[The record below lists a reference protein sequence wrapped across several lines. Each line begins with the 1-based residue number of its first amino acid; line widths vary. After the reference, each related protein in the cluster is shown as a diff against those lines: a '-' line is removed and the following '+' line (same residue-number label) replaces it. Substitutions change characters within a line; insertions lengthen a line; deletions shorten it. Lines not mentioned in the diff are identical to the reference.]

1 MADEYRGGIIHD
13 LIRKFHH
20 LALQRRY
27 QECVMVMNMLVVRWF
42 LDLGMGIFFLISVI
56 TGLFKFTLLMRA
68 LGLTGWVLP
77 LAQMSDIHD
86 WSGLA
91 LAFFVAAHLIVNRGW
106 IITMTRK
113 ILRGEKSG

>member
-1 MADEYRGGIIHD
+1 MTLFVSSITLYLKDGI
-13 LIRKFHH
+13 RS
-20 LALQRRY
+20 
-27 QECVMVMNMLVVRWF
+27 CVMVMNMQVVRWF

-91 LAFFVAAHLIVNRGW
+91 LAFFVAAHLIINRAW
-106 IITMTRK
+106 IMSMTRK
-113 ILRGEKSG
+113 IFRGENTS